1 MPKGVYEHPEVCLQN
16 LCKGRVKGSKNL
28 KPKKPKNWKR
38 TEAMKAKKD
47 KAKEDKK
54 IDERVDDRFKD
65 IVDSGEM
72 DKMVQEKVMCLA
84 KIQLNQL
91 VNERVKEVLEVQVP
105 GFVKFQEQQKA
116 EVEKKE
122 KEKSEIKKLKYQR
135 RQKRRQEK
143 REKENQSLK
152 TTLVT
157 SGATGTRFKR
167 AKREEVKNLL
177 DTGVVVLPQTPVILS
192 TLQDIGFK
200 TEGISNFAIFNA
212 FFECI
217 L

>member
-16 LCKGRVKGSKNL
+16 LWCKGRVKGSKNL

-84 KIQLNQL
+84 KIQLKQ
-91 VNERVKEVLEVQVP
+91 
-105 GFVKFQEQQKA
+105 
-116 EVEKKE
+116 
-122 KEKSEIKKLKYQR
+122 
-135 RQKRRQEK
+135 
-143 REKENQSLK
+143 
-152 TTLVT
+152 
-157 SGATGTRFKR
+157 
-167 AKREEVKNLL
+167 
-177 DTGVVVLPQTPVILS
+177 
-192 TLQDIGFK
+192 
-200 TEGISNFAIFNA
+200 
-212 FFECI
+212 
-217 L
+217 